1 MKVFG
6 LIGKQLLHSLS
17 PNIHEYIFNNLN
29 IDGKYNLFC
38 VEDRYLPNIIQSLK
52 VLGIQGVNVTIPYK
66 EKIIEQLDFLSPEVQ
81 KIGAVNTILI
91 RDDRALGY
99 NTDYY
104 GFGKMLSREDI
115 VIKNNSFY
123 VLGSGG
129 ASKSIVHY
137 LRDNNA
143 KSITVVTRDKKQIK
157 SNYPDDIIV
166 IDYNELFNL
175 QEGYAVINTTPCGM
189 YPNIDSIPIEE
200 NIIKKFNV
208 AIDIVYNPE
217 ETLFLKKARELE
229 LKAISGLFM
238 LVEQGVKA
246 QEIWNNINITKE
258 VSEEIYNNLRNILN
272 K

>member
-6 LIGKQLLHSLS
+6 LVGKQLSHSLS

-38 VEDRYLPNIIQSLK
+38 VEERYSPNIIQSLK
-52 VLGIQGVNVTIPYK
+52 VIGIQGVNVTIPYK
-66 EKIIEQLDFLSPEVQ
+66 EKIIEQLDFLSPEAR

-91 RDDRALGY
+91 KDDKALGY

-137 LRDNNA
+137 LRDNDA
-143 KSITVVTRDKKQIK
+143 KSITIVSRDKKKVK
-157 SNYPDDIIV
+157 SNYSEDIRI
-166 IDYNELFNL
+166 IDYNELLNL
-175 QEGYAVINTTPCGM
+175 QEGYAVVNTTPCGM
-189 YPNIDSIPIEE
+189 YPDINNIPIEE
-200 NIIKKFNV
+200 NVLKKFNV

-217 ETLFLKKARELE
+217 ETLFLKKARELG
-229 LKAISGLFM
+229 LKTISGLFM
-238 LVEQGVKA
+238 LVGQGVKA
-246 QEIWNNINITKE
+246 EEIWNNINITEE
-258 VSEEIYNNLRNILN
+258 VEEEIYKNLRNILN